1 MLLAFEFLSFL
12 IFPKLFIIL
21 VRVKGNMVL
30 SLVSS
35 TITGH
40 NAFLKITLPCK
51 IGNKNHRI
59 YEIKKIKVI
68 TCQHLG
74 MNLRQEYLSNSA

>member
-12 IFPKLFIIL
+12 NFPKLFIFL
-21 VRVKGNMVL
+21 VHVKENMVL

-35 TITGH
+35 AITGH
-40 NAFLKITLPCK
+40 NVFLKITLPCK

-59 YEIKKIKVI
+59 YGIKKIKDI

-74 MNLRQEYLSNSA
+74 MNIKQEYLRT